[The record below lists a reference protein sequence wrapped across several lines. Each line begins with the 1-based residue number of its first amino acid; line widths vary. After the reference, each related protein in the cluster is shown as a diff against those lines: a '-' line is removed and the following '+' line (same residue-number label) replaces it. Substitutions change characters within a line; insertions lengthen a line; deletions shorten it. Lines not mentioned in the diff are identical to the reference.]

1 MKKQDKTAIFARVS
15 TEAQDNDRQV
25 KELTALA
32 DAKGWHVVETITET
46 ASGAASRANRAGLR
60 RLLELASAGSIR
72 RVVISEVSRLGRNVA
87 DGVNVL
93 NELSAAG
100 VTVYIAN
107 IGIETLLPD
116 GRENFMFK
124 PILLTLLGF
133 AEMEREQIRERVKSG
148 LEAAKKRGQKLGRP
162 AGSAKEAADLLSQYR
177 GLASDL
183 KSGLSIRK
191 AAKVHDV
198 SPTTVQKV
206 KAALLAA

>member
-15 TEAQDNDRQV
+15 TEGQDNDRQV

-32 DAKGWHVVETITET
+32 EAKGWHVVETITET

-60 RLLELASAGSIR
+60 RLLEMAAGGKIN
-72 RVVISEVSRLGRNVA
+72 RVVIAEISRLGRNVA

-93 NELSAAG
+93 NELSRAG
-100 VTVYIAN
+100 VCIHIAN
-107 IGIETLLPD
+107 IGMETLLPD

-133 AEMEREQIRERVKSG
+133 AEMELELTRERIKSG
-148 LEAAKKRGQKLGRP
+148 LKAAQKRGQKLGRP
-162 AGSAKEAADLLSQYR
+162 TGSGKEAADLLSQYR
-177 GLASDL
+177 SLAADL